1 MATLRVLLW
10 PNSCREAATGT
21 PLNYLWYVTSCFS
34 SVVCL
39 HRQCLFEWP
48 PLLHFFKFRISNILC
63 KTIFSTPSI
72 HLSKAHLHL
81 TQRPRKRNKVSPIIN
96 LRRSIKEIKSLPSLI
111 SGEACERNLLLAQ
124 MPKRRFS
131 VFQCKNTNRR
141 INGIFRFKNRP
152 WING

>member
-1 MATLRVLLW
+1 VSFQLLRNSAAQTDQIITGEIWPTVNNCYCCLLLRTMHGMATLRVLLW

-96 LRRSIKEIKSLPSLI
+96 LRRSMWEEFIARTDAKATI
-111 SGEACERNLLLAQ
+111 
-124 MPKRRFS
+124 
-131 VFQCKNTNRR
+131 
-141 INGIFRFKNRP
+141 
-152 WING
+152 